1 MRENEMVGWHHRLNG
16 HEFEQTPGDRRGRR
30 SQECSSPWD
39 CKELDVDTT
48 EQLSNKQ
55 QYGEGCCKGK
65 HQIQDVFSTESKE
78 GGCEVEFLQS

>member
-1 MRENEMVGWHHRLNG
+1 MRWLDGISDSTDMNLSKLQEIGE
-16 HEFEQTPGDRRGRR
+16 DRGAW
-30 SQECSSPWD
+30 SAPVHGIAKSCS
-39 CKELDVDTT
+39 DTT

-78 GGCEVEFLQS
+78 GGCEVDFLQS